1 MPEFI
6 INANLPSRIPIW
18 NNTKFVD
25 VLSINPLWD
34 DDEIWEY
41 AKEKE
46 LTIITKDKDFAV
58 KQILYGPPPK
68 VVHIKFGNL
77 RLKEFI
83 ATIEIA
89 WPVIQNLIKEYSI
102 INIYKDRIETI
113 K

>member
-6 INANLPSRIPIW
+6 IDANLPSKISVW
-18 NNTKFVD
+18 EKNNFVD

-34 DDEIWEY
+34 DNEIWDY
-41 AKEKE
+41 AKANG

-58 KQILYGPPPK
+58 KQILQGSPPK
-68 VVHIKFGNL
+68 LIHIKFGNL

-83 ATIEIA
+83 ALIEKL
-89 WPVIQNLIKEYSI
+89 WPAIENLIKEYSI
-102 INIYKDRIETI
+102 ITIYKDRIESI

>member
-6 INANLPSRIPIW
+6 IDANLPSKISVW
-18 NNTKFVD
+18 EKNNFVD

-34 DDEIWEY
+34 DNEIWDY
-41 AKEKE
+41 AKANG

-58 KQILYGPPPK
+58 KQILQGSPPK
-68 VVHIKFGNL
+68 LIHIKFGNL

-83 ATIEIA
+83 ALIEKL
-89 WPVIQNLIKEYSI
+89 WPAIENLIKEYSI
-102 INIYKDRIETI
+102 INIYKDRIESI